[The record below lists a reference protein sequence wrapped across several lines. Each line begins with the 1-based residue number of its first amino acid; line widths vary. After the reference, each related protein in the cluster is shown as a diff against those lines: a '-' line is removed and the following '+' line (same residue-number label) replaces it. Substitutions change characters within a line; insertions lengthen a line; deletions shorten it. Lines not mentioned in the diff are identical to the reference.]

1 MFFLKQL
8 THTINLHPQ
17 FFGPQIK
24 AFLTRRLYEEVE
36 GTCSGQFGYII
47 SVVDIVDVG
56 KGVLQSNTGF
66 AQFQVLY
73 KAIVFKPFKNQVVD
87 GIVTTVN
94 KIGFWADVG
103 PLQVF
108 ISSHLIPGY
117 LKFDSNSNPPAY
129 VGEGQEFGE
138 ASLRVEK
145 GATVRLRIVGTR
157 VDATEIVSDE
167 SVHRGTDA
175 APLDGGLQHVAPA
188 VRTQP
193 LAGRRARGP
202 GHAHDMLFSDGPTVA
217 THDDYNAS
225 GGGALNPNGH
235 FKSNGSLF
243 KGNAVS
249 NENVSQILGPVDPL
263 NMQVDTEEESAI
275 MTATRKSRF
284 RVSIDNILP
293 KFGLSTILKQDS
305 GSIGKLDRATLQ
317 SPLTLSEGPIP
328 SYPSILASSED
339 VDSESR
345 DSASKRGRRSVNHGA
360 VLTLNGDI
368 DDEKEKKDDCHWSRN
383 AYGATS
389 RNTDSGDQVIVTI
402 PDLMDVED
410 EDISTTIA
418 VAPIVEPKAMK
429 TISEIEND
437 ISQNDEIAKQLQHLS
452 VPGLDLSLLIHSAFC
467 PPAHL
472 DEPDQPWNWDVLFT
486 QVSSDIQ
493 ADNEIADTKAASLPP
508 LLPPNMSISS
518 TMVSM

>member
-157 VDATEIVSDE
+157 VDATEIFAI
-167 SVHRGTDA
+167 GTIKED
-175 APLDGGLQHVAPA
+175 
-188 VRTQP
+188 
-193 LAGRRARGP
+193 
-202 GHAHDMLFSDGPTVA
+202 F
-217 THDDYNAS
+217 
-225 GGGALNPNGH
+225 
-235 FKSNGSLF
+235 
-243 KGNAVS
+243 
-249 NENVSQILGPVDPL
+249 LGPA
-263 NMQVDTEEESAI
+263 Q
-275 MTATRKSRF
+275 
-284 RVSIDNILP
+284 
-293 KFGLSTILKQDS
+293 
-305 GSIGKLDRATLQ
+305 
-317 SPLTLSEGPIP
+317 
-328 SYPSILASSED
+328 
-339 VDSESR
+339 
-345 DSASKRGRRSVNHGA
+345 
-360 VLTLNGDI
+360 
-368 DDEKEKKDDCHWSRN
+368 
-383 AYGATS
+383 TS
-389 RNTDSGDQVIVTI
+389 Q
-402 PDLMDVED
+402 
-410 EDISTTIA
+410 
-418 VAPIVEPKAMK
+418 
-429 TISEIEND
+429 
-437 ISQNDEIAKQLQHLS
+437 
-452 VPGLDLSLLIHSAFC
+452 
-467 PPAHL
+467 
-472 DEPDQPWNWDVLFT
+472 
-486 QVSSDIQ
+486 
-493 ADNEIADTKAASLPP
+493 
-508 LLPPNMSISS
+508 
-518 TMVSM
+518 